1 MVGAGRADAVDGS
14 TAEGARSG
22 ADGRRPDPVAGAIA
36 RLLAGGRAA
45 SVVAAPGAGLTRVL
59 VEAHEQLLTTHGLAP
74 SDVLVLTPT
83 RAHADQLRDRLSAGT
98 SAVRVGGAG
107 ARSVQS
113 FAFGLVAAD
122 SAVRLGEPL
131 RFLSGADQDAVLASL
146 LEGYAEGRA
155 PDPGWPETFTQ
166 EMTGTVSFRDQLRD
180 ALDRVLERG
189 AEPVDIDAVAM
200 RSARPEWAALARVL
214 QDYRDVT
221 RSFAGFG
228 GIDTSG
234 VLDAARDLLGDERGA
249 GTAAGGPWSFAP
261 DPVPR
266 CVLVDAAQDIS
277 DAALGL
283 LEGLRDLGC
292 GIAVFG
298 CPDSSTQGF
307 RGAGGG
313 LIAQWASSV
322 RSAQD
327 GEGLVALPAAPA
339 QGRGAGSVRDLCLS
353 LSRRISAHLELGHIP
368 RVGGESQQAEGDR
381 RPSDQDHGPVDGA
394 HPADTAAPDQG
405 PGSRVRVLTHRSMAD
420 RSRHVASLVR
430 GWHHDE
436 GVAFSDIAVI
446 ARTSGTAVALRAEL
460 GALGVPVESTD
471 LPLSADPATVPLLML
486 LTADPQDPASR
497 SALLRDLLTGVY
509 GDIDALA
516 LRGLERQA
524 HRVLPPEEAGEQGTN
539 ASETGAEEAGA
550 GEASTDETRAALSSA
565 EQAGDE
571 GTSASAA
578 TAAVAD
584 PLLAWI
590 DRESADRLPAP
601 LARAAAL
608 LEHGAR
614 LRDDSPHRAL
624 WTLWEAT
631 GVATAW
637 RDDVLRD
644 PRSPLRERL
653 DAVVRL
659 FALATKTEDSQGLS
673 AAAFA
678 RRVLDQV
685 YAQDSL
691 GARDAL
697 PLVTV
702 DSPAGTAHRDY
713 ARVIVVD
720 VNEGRWPNPR
730 IRRSV
735 FHPDELLTELL
746 DPQAAA
752 VADAPGEET
761 RRLRQRTIRD
771 EASLFLS
778 AASRARDELVVC
790 AVDDGDESPSALHHL
805 CRDFDPA
812 LTAEQE
818 AGEDV
823 PDPAPPADGPD
834 PDLLPARLRDV
845 VGLARQKLLEA
856 DDPSEWARLVA
867 ALAGLGVRE
876 ARPHTWS
883 TWFEVSSDAPVR
895 DAGETVRIRPSQ
907 VERFATCPL
916 QWFLVDSGGTR
927 GDTSAASLGTAI
939 HAVAE
944 HHQEPDR
951 AAMMEEFL
959 ASYDLE
965 QEASDWEREALVRD
979 VEQMIDTLCD
989 YLAASRDELRAL
1001 AADGHDARALQE
1013 VSVRASA
1020 PPDAPGGPWTITGRV
1035 DRLEVL
1041 GGSARV
1047 VDFKT
1052 GRSVPS
1058 KAEIGDDPQLLVY
1071 QLAVTDGQVLTDDP
1085 EDRLPPLPSAGAQIV
1100 KLRGSTRRTKG
1111 VPGYLYQQPAMEAG
1125 DEAHQQAA
1133 DLVARTAQGM
1143 RQSVFTAVTGPHCTH
1158 CPVRTSCP
1166 AIAVLAPEGADQ

>member
-1 MVGAGRADAVDGS
+1 MRQHNGDVEEDRMVGAGREDAVDDS
-14 TAEGARSG
+14 TADGALVD
-22 ADGRRPDPVAGAIA
+22 ADGQRIDPVAGSVA
-36 RLLAGGRAA
+36 RLLAGGGAA
-45 SVVAAPGAGLTRVL
+45 SVVAAPGTGLTRVL

-189 AEPVDIDAVAM
+189 AEPVDIDAVAT
-200 RSARPEWAALARVL
+200 RGARPEWAALARVL

-234 VLDAARDLLGDERGA
+234 VLDAARDLLGDELGA
-249 GTAAGGPWSFAP
+249 GTSAGGPWSFAP

-283 LEGLRDLGC
+283 LEGLRSLGC

-313 LIAQWASSV
+313 LVAQWASSV
-322 RSAQD
+322 RSTQD
-327 GEGLVALPAAPA
+327 GEGLFALPAAPT

-368 RVGGESQQAEGDR
+368 RVDEDSRQVDGERQQ
-381 RPSDQDHGPVDGA
+381 VDGA
-394 HPADTAAPDQG
+394 LQSDTASPAQE
-405 PGSRVRVLTHRSMAD
+405 PGSRVRVLTHRSTAD

-486 LTADPQDPASR
+486 LTADPRDPVSR

-509 GDIDALA
+509 GDVDALA

-524 HRVLPPEEAGEQGTN
+524 HRVLPPEEIREQGT
-539 ASETGAEEAGA
+539 SA
-550 GEASTDETRAALSSA
+550 GEAGVDEASADETRAELSPEEA
-565 EQAGDE
+565 AGE
-571 GTSASAA
+571 AGTSASE
-578 TAAVAD
+578 TAHPVAD

-590 DRESADRLPAP
+590 DREGADRLPAP

-614 LRDDSPHRAL
+614 LRDDSPHLAL

-673 AAAFA
+673 ASAFA

-713 ARVIVVD
+713 ARVIIVD
-720 VNEGRWPNPR
+720 VDEGRWPNPR
-730 IRRSV
+730 IRRNV

-752 VADAPGEET
+752 VSDAPGEET

-790 AVDDGDESPSALHHL
+790 AVDDGDASPSALHHL
-805 CRDFDPA
+805 CRDFDA
-812 LTAEQE
+812 ELTAEPE
-818 AGEDV
+818 AGEDLS
-823 PDPAPPADGPD
+823 DPSPLVDGPD

-845 VGLARQKLLEA
+845 VGLARQRLLEA
-856 DDPSEWARLVA
+856 PDPGEWARLVA

-895 DAGETVRIRPSQ
+895 DAEETVRIRPSQ

-916 QWFLVDSGGTR
+916 QWFLVDSGGAR

-959 ASYDLE
+959 TTYDLE

-989 YLAASRDELRAL
+989 YLATSRDELRAL
-1001 AADGHDARALQE
+1001 AADGHDARALKE
-1013 VSVRASA
+1013 VSVRASS

-1052 GRSVPS
+1052 GKSVPS

-1085 EDRLPPLPSAGAQIV
+1085 EDRLPPLQSAGAQIV
-1100 KLRGSTRRTKG
+1100 KLRGATRRTKG